1 MAETTTPVVKF
12 DREKFKKEVALT
24 SIIIEAREC
33 GNILPK
39 VKSQILAYSSIK
51 NVLPVPGE
59 KTKKRVLF
67 NETVKSIDDITDE
80 EAKAR
85 INELLAKKEAAV
97 EPYTVT
103 LDWTHVSLDEILKE
117 ILPKDI
123 GDIPSSFETVGHI
136 AHLNLRDSAL
146 PYKNVIGEVFIAK
159 NPRIRTVVNKTS
171 TIETEFRTFPME
183 VIAGEDNLNAEVVTN
198 HILLHIQ
205 LYSIIFNYH
214 SIFI

>member
-1 MAETTTPVVKF
+1 MEPIVKF
-12 DREKFKKEVALT
+12 DKEKFKKEIALT

-33 GNILPK
+33 GKILPK
-39 VKSQILAYSSIK
+39 VKSQILAYASIK
-51 NVLPVPGE
+51 NVMSVPNE

-67 NETVKSIDDITDE
+67 NESVKSIDDIADE
-80 EAKAR
+80 EAR
-85 INELLAKKEAAV
+85 SYINGLLASKEATV

-103 LDWTHVSLDEILKE
+103 LDWTHVSLDEILRE

-183 VIAGEDNLNAEVVTN
+183 VIAGENNLNAEVVN
-198 HILLHIQ
+198 IILISF
-205 LYSIIFNYH
+205 Y
-214 SIFI
+214 FICLLSK